1 LAWAWA
7 RGLEDTKS
15 LMLNESERLDQIW
28 AALGTVTDPELD
40 EPVTSLKF
48 VSSVGVNASNGVSIE
63 FRLPTYWCAPNFA
76 FIMASD
82 MRDAVAEIDW
92 VHGVSV
98 RLLDHFSAE
107 LINRGIALKQEFRDA
122 FPGETDDDLNLI
134 RQKFLGKAF
143 ERRQELLMRHLL
155 GRGQKP
161 EWMTQANI
169 KELMGLSLDS
179 EGMRLR
185 TLYIFA
191 WRRLHPAWGEEN
203 LAFVALNGGPLDP
216 TQLSSYLRKVAGV
229 RRNAEFNGLIC
240 RSLLAERTAELR
252 AALRGENDTPHERR
266 TSL

>member
-1 LAWAWA
+1 MNQPDQ
-7 RGLEDTKS
+7 LEQV
-15 LMLNESERLDQIW
+15 R
-28 AALGTVTDPELD
+28 AALDTVTDPEID
-40 EPVTSLKF
+40 EPVTTLEF
-48 VSSVGVNASNGVSIE
+48 VSSVQVSDDNDVCIE

-76 FIMASD
+76 FLMASD
-82 MRDAVAEIDW
+82 MRDAVAELSW
-92 VHGVSV
+92 VNGVSV
-98 RLLDHFSAE
+98 RLRDHFSAE
-107 LINRGIALKQEFRDA
+107 MINQGVALKQEFRDA
-122 FPGETDDDLNLI
+122 FPGETDDDLKQI

-143 ERRQELLMRHLL
+143 ERRQELLMRYVL
-155 GRGQKP
+155 GKGQKP
-161 EWMTQANI
+161 EWMTRASMN
-169 KELMGLSLDS
+169 ELMGLSLDS

-216 TQLSSYLRKVAGV
+216 NQLSSYLRRVAGV

-252 AALRGENDTPHERR
+252 AARRGENDTSHEGK